1 MASFLHMPLC
11 AAATAQPCSDD
22 VNKSGNK
29 NIDSITSTCKTKQ
42 PKNSATKNE
51 HTLHSFS
58 TQEHGIERKF
68 FAAADAADAADAAAA
83 KKKMM
88 MMLML
93 LMLLPLLL
101 LLPSKTGAASC
112 A

>member
-11 AAATAQPCSDD
+11 AAAIAQPCSDD
-22 VNKSGNK
+22 VYKSGNK
-29 NIDSITSTCKTKQ
+29 IIDTITSTCKTKQ
-42 PKNSATKNE
+42 PGNSATKNE
-51 HTLHSFS
+51 DTLHNFS

-68 FAAADAADAADAAAA
+68 FAAAAADAAADA
-83 KKKMM
+83 C
-88 MMLML
+88 MLQLLMLLL

>member
-29 NIDSITSTCKTKQ
+29 IIDTITSTCKTKQ
-42 PKNSATKNE
+42 PENSATKNE
-51 HTLHSFS
+51 HTLHNFS
-58 TQEHGIERKF
+58 TQEHGIQRKF
-68 FAAADAADAADAAAA
+68 FAAAAAAADAADDL
-83 KKKMM
+83 
-88 MMLML
+88 MLLL

>member
-1 MASFLHMPLC
+1 MMASFLHMPLC

-22 VNKSGNK
+22 VDKSGNK

-51 HTLHSFS
+51 HTLHNFS
-58 TQEHGIERKF
+58 TQEQALSASF
-68 FAAADAADAADAAAA
+68 SLLL
-83 KKKMM
+83 MLLMLLMLLLLLM

-101 LLPSKTGAASC
+101 LLPSKTGAASY